1 MAEGVKETVLSIRV
15 DSAQAIQQLADYSA
29 LIEECRKREQELK
42 QSIKEGNDT
51 TGEQAKEL
59 LAVVEARKQYSR
71 QTQIASKEVQN
82 NITASKAQ
90 EGSLKQLRAELS
102 NLTKQ
107 YDELSR
113 VEREGAFGKDLQK
126 QINNITNELKGG
138 EEGTQR
144 FYRNVGN
151 YAGSLEGLFG
161 GLQKNAQQA
170 LSGFQAFGIGANAA
184 LGPIGVILGVLI
196 GLFQVFNKAL
206 HSSEELSQGTAEAFA
221 FLKAGAVQAQ
231 RFMQSLGK
239 TILEAFK
246 TASGWVQKVVN
257 GIAKLI
263 GKEKEWAEAR
273 EERLALAKELTKQ
286 QKEEN
291 AITLEQRKINERN
304 ADSELK
310 IAKLRAQAAD
320 KVTYSARQRLQFI
333 KEASDEERRVSERNY
348 NLAKREYEL
357 QKQKSALAGNS
368 AEENEALSQAYTK
381 MIQQETAYF
390 QKVRELNAQVAEA
403 TNQAVSQE
411 QKFAQER
418 KKSAEDTLKDVE
430 ALVDMQLEL
439 VRDGVEKETQ
449 LEQIRYTRQ
458 VEALRKRL
466 ENEKL
471 TAEQIVV
478 INGMIETAEKVH
490 QQKMAYI
497 SQMGADLA
505 TKDYLLSFQ
514 NRIAEAKLLG
524 QNTLALEVE
533 AKKAELDALHQLE
546 EESEAEFQARLLA
559 KRQEYANAQKA
570 LADYEE
576 QVQVGKYQA
585 IAGAM
590 SALSGLIGEFSED
603 SKEAA
608 VASKALALGTIAI
621 QQGVAIAQA
630 VQTATRSSATWVDM
644 LAAIAAVVAGVTAT
658 IVPAIKM
665 VKGAKFS
672 TGGYVSGEGTGTSD
686 SIPAMLS
693 NGESVNNAR
702 STSMFAPIYSS
713 LNQMGGGVPIVATQ
727 TASQVQGEEMLARA
741 FAKGMSEADIR
752 VGVDEI
758 TRVQN
763 RVKVVENLGVL

>member
-29 LIEECRKREQELK
+29 LIEQCRKREEELK

-59 LAVVEARKQYSR
+59 LAVVEARKQYTR

-82 NITASKAQ
+82 NITQSKAQ
-90 EGSLKQLRAELS
+90 EGSLKALRAQLS

-126 QINNITNELKGG
+126 QINDITKELKGG

-161 GLQKNAQQA
+161 QLQNNAKQA
-170 LSGFQAFGIGANAA
+170 LGDFKALGIGANAA
-184 LGPIGVILGVLI
+184 LGPIGIAI
-196 GLFQVFNKAL
+196 GAVVAVFQFFNQAL
-206 HSSEELSQGTAEAFA
+206 HSSEELSMATSEAFA
-221 FLKAGAVQAQ
+221 FMKSGAVALQ
-231 RFMQSLGK
+231 RTMQGVGK
-239 TILEAFK
+239 VILNIWQGI
-246 TASGWVQKVVN
+246 SGAIGKAANWV
-257 GIAKLI
+257 AKFL
-263 GKEKEWAEAR
+263 GKEKEWAEWK
-273 EERLALAKELTKQ
+273 EERLELQTKLTEQ

-291 AITLEQRKINERN
+291 AITLEQRKINEKN

-320 KVTYSARQRLQFI
+320 KVAYSARQRLQFI

-357 QKQKSALAGNS
+357 QKERAKLAGNS

-390 QKVRELNAQVAEA
+390 NKVRELNAQVAEA
-403 TNQAVSQE
+403 TNQAVAQE
-411 QKFAQER
+411 MKLAQER
-418 KKSAEDTLKDVE
+418 KKANEELLKDFG
-430 ALVDMQLEL
+430 QF
-439 VRDGVEKETQ
+439 
-449 LEQIRYTRQ
+449 
-458 VEALRKRL
+458 
-466 ENEKL
+466 L
-471 TAEQIVV
+471 TI
-478 INGMIETAEKVH
+478 TADE
-490 QQKMAYI
+490 
-497 SQMGADLA
+497 MGADIDQIN
-505 TKDYLLSFQ
+505 KDYLLGYK

-533 AKKAELDALHQLE
+533 AKKAELDTLHKLE
-546 EESEAEFQARLLA
+546 EESDEEFKARQLAAQQAYVDA
-559 KRQEYANAQKA
+559 KKR
-570 LADYEE
+570 LADYE
-576 QVQVGKYQA
+576 VQVEVGKWNA
-585 IAGAM
+585 IGGAM
-590 SALSGLIGEFSED
+590 NALSNLLGQFSEE
-603 SKEAA
+603 SKAA
-608 VASKALALGTIAI
+608 AIASKAIALGEIAI
-621 QQGVAIAQA
+621 KTGVAIAGGVSQA
-630 VQTATRSSATWVDM
+630 MSVPFPANI
-644 LAAIAAVVAGVTAT
+644 AAIATTVAT
-658 IVPAIKM
+658 IIANIATA
-665 VKGAKFS
+665 VKTVKSAKFS

-702 STSMFAPIYSS
+702 ATSMFAPLYSS

-727 TASQVQGEEMLARA
+727 TASQVQGEDMLARA
-741 FAKGMSEADIR
+741 FAKGMSEANIR

>member
-1 MAEGVKETVLSIRV
+1 MAESVKETVLSIRV

-29 LIEECRKREQELK
+29 LIEQCRKREQELK

-82 NITASKAQ
+82 NITQSKAE
-90 EGSLKQLRAELS
+90 EGSLKSLRAELS
-102 NLTKQ
+102 NLTKK
-107 YDELSR
+107 YDEMGR
-113 VEREGAFGKDLQK
+113 ARRESQEGKDLQK
-126 QINNITNELKGG
+126 QINNITKELKSG

-257 GIAKLI
+257 GIAKLL

-291 AITLEQRKINERN
+291 AITLEQRKINEKN

-333 KEASDEERRVSERNY
+333 KEASDEEKRISERNY

-357 QKQKSALAGNS
+357 AQERAKLAGNS

-381 MIQQETAYF
+381 MIQAYTAYF
-390 QKVRELNAQVAEA
+390 NKDRELRGQMAEANKQMVAEEMA
-403 TNQAVSQE
+403 LANA
-411 QKFAQER
+411 R
-418 KKSAEDTLKDVE
+418 KKANEELLKDFGKFIE
-430 ALVDMQLEL
+430 
-439 VRDGVEKETQ
+439 
-449 LEQIRYTRQ
+449 I
-458 VEALRKRL
+458 
-466 ENEKL
+466 
-471 TAEQIVV
+471 TADE
-478 INGMIETAEKVH
+478 
-490 QQKMAYI
+490 
-497 SQMGADLA
+497 MGADIDQIN
-505 TKDYLLSFQ
+505 KDYLLGYK

-533 AKKAELDALHQLE
+533 AKKAELDTLHKLE
-546 EESEAEFQARLLA
+546 EESDEEFKARQLAAQQAYVDA
-559 KRQEYANAQKA
+559 KKA
-570 LADYEE
+570 LADYE
-576 QVQVGKYQA
+576 VQIEVGKWNA
-585 IAGAM
+585 IGSAM
-590 SALSGLIGEFSED
+590 NALSGLLGEFSEE
-603 SKEAA
+603 SKAAA
-608 VASKALALGTIAI
+608 VASKALALGEIAI
-621 QQGVAIAQA
+621 KTGVALAGGIAQA
-630 VQTATRSSATWVDM
+630 QSVPFPANI
-644 LAAIAAVVAGVTAT
+644 AAIATTVAT
-658 IVPAIKM
+658 IIANIATA
-665 VKGAKFS
+665 VKTVKSAKFA

-727 TASQVQGEEMLARA
+727 TASQVQGEDMLARA